1 MHIANT
7 FDEGNGRAYS
17 CVLQQ
22 LTALTLLRRLAIG
35 HNSLTFFFFFLYP
48 TPDVTALLAAS
59 SDLRLFSTANKSAD
73 AVDLQPLL
81 AAMPHALSIQ
91 VQSRTLALS
100 GSALQ
105 LPSALTALD
114 LSVSGAPRSGQ
125 LDALSRALCRAGTRL
140 QAVSLAGFQPVA
152 SIAGILWGRLA
163 QLTSL
168 RDLCLSLP
176 FARAQEWVAAMAE
189 SLPALCG
196 LRKLHVFD
204 LSMCAYPESTLQ
216 PLADPNLLDAVL
228 RLTALTL
235 LHLWAQPHAEPCFWV
250 RRTES
255 LPRLVTVRGGE
266 WAESVQNAG
275 QRCGVQ
281 CLQVAG

>member
-1 MHIANT
+1 M
-7 FDEGNGRAYS
+7 D
-17 CVLQQ
+17 
-22 LTALTLLRRLAIG
+22 
-35 HNSLTFFFFFLYP
+35 
-48 TPDVTALLAAS
+48 
-59 SDLRLFSTANKSAD
+59 KSGD
-73 AVDLQPLL
+73 AVDLQPLF

-91 VQSRTLALS
+91 VQSRTLAAS
-100 GSALQ
+100 GSVLQ

-114 LSVSGAPRSGQ
+114 LSVSGAPRSCQ
-125 LDALSRALCRAGTRL
+125 LDALSRALCHAGTRL

-152 SIAGILWGRLA
+152 SIAGVLWERFA
-163 QLTSL
+163 HLTSL

-189 SLPALCG
+189 FLPVLGG
-196 LRKLHVFD
+196 LRTLHVFD
-204 LSMCAYPESTLQ
+204 LSMCAYPASTLQ
-216 PLADPNLLDAVL
+216 PLADPHLLNAVW

-250 RRTES
+250 RLIES

-266 WAESVQNAG
+266 WAESVQEAG